1 MEASNNVADRDV
13 LLMRISGEIDDVA
26 RALSA
31 SANVGEVLPALVRAV
46 VARMVRLGELN
57 IEVIE
62 GATDPVA
69 AAAVLQE
76 GGA

>member
-1 MEASNNVADRDV
+1 MEASNNVADRDA
-13 LLMRISGEIDDVA
+13 LLMRIAGEIDDVA

-31 SANVGEVLPALVRAV
+31 SANVGEALPALVRAV
-46 VARMVRLGELN
+46 VARIVRLGELST
-57 IEVIE
+57 EVIE
-62 GATDPVA
+62 GATDLAA